1 MSTMAKDGRQTAL
14 IAAAFVVGVLGVAAA
29 FLKMLGG
36 FDGTMEIARKI
47 FHLIF

>member
-14 IAAAFVVGVLGVAAA
+14 IAAAFVVGVLGVAVA

-36 FDGTMEIARKI
+36 LDGTIDVARRV